1 MPGEAMKPL
10 QSFHINPQNAVLIIV
25 DVQNEFA
32 KPGGKLGSEV
42 SARIM
47 PGVISAIQG
56 LAQRARD
63 VSIPVVYIQSVR
75 TLKEPEF
82 TVFGREPHL
91 ELGTWAVEIVDE
103 LKPQQGDIVVQ
114 KFSHDPFLRKDLDE
128 VLERLVPD
136 PTKCYAVVTGGAINV
151 CVYHT
156 VMGFHLRN
164 YWTVVPVDSV
174 YYINEAAYERALEQ
188 LSEERP
194 YPNVFLSRS
203 DLIEISNAP
212 TATQPKP

>member
-1 MPGEAMKPL
+1 VARPLNYIQGKAMKPL
-10 QSFHINPQNAVLIIV
+10 QSFHISPQNAILIIV

-56 LAQRARD
+56 LAQRARTTG
-63 VSIPVVYIQSVR
+63 IPIIYIQSVR
-75 TLKEPEF
+75 TLEEAEF

-91 ELGTWAVEIVDE
+91 ELGTWAAEIVDE
-103 LKPQQGDIVVQ
+103 LKPREGDIVVQ
-114 KFSHDPFLRKDLDE
+114 KFSHDPFFRKDLDE
-128 VLERLVPD
+128 VLGRLVPD
-136 PTKCYAVVTGGAINV
+136 PTKYYAVVTGGAINV

-156 VMGFHLRN
+156 VMGFYLRN
-164 YWTVVPVDSV
+164 YWTVVPVDCV
-174 YYINEAAYERALEQ
+174 YYITREANERALEQ
-188 LSEERP
+188 FSEQRP

-203 DLIEISNAP
+203 DLIEIS
-212 TATQPKP
+212 